1 MKKFED
7 LEMKPHMIGNG
18 TMSRMMFD
26 NGYGVSV
33 VRFQGSYGWDS
44 GLYELAVLHGDEIC
58 YSTEIT
64 DDVIGYLTPEDVTE
78 IMERVQNL

>member
-18 TMSRMMFD
+18 TMARVMFD

-33 VRFQGSYGWDS
+33 IRFQGSYGWDS
-44 GLYELAVLHGDEIC
+44 GLYELAVLYGDEIC
-58 YSTEIT
+58 YSTDIT
-64 DDVIGYLTPEDVTE
+64 DDVIGYLTPENVTE
-78 IMERVQNL
+78 IMEKVQNL